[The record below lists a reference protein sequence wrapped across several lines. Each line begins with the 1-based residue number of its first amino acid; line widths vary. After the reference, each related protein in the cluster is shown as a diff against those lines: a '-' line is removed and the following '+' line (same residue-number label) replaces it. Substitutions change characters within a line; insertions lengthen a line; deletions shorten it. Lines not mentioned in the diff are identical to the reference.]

1 MLTVSNYHYIR
12 FEYSAKYPSIF
23 GVTPDGF
30 RKQLVLLKKRAA
42 FVSAIDLV
50 ANSEQILNSK
60 ENFHFITFDD
70 GLKEQFDYALPIL
83 DELCIPAIFFVNSS
97 NLSEKKVSTVH
108 KIHLLRSIL
117 SPDEFGKQLFTSDSV
132 ELSVLELQRAKDIY
146 QYDDEKSAILKYV
159 LNFKMNFKEQE
170 LVINK
175 MFVRYFEKDSV
186 LENLY
191 MNEQSVTE
199 LAKRGFLGSHSHN
212 HYPLGLLDEE
222 AVTFEV
228 ENSKRILEERT
239 NSKIELIGYPYGTI
253 ETCTNFV
260 GEIAKKAG
268 FKLGFTTSRG
278 SNTGIENPF
287 LLNRFDCNDMP
298 GGKNYIEDIC

>member
-12 FEYSAKYPSIF
+12 PEYNAKYPSIF
-23 GVTPDGF
+23 GVTPAKF
-30 RKQLVLLKKRAA
+30 REQLLLLNKGKFIGPIDLLK
-42 FVSAIDLV
+42 
-50 ANSEQILNSK
+50 NSKEILDSK

-70 GLKEQFDYALPIL
+70 GLKEQFNYALPIL
-83 DELCIPAIFFVNSS
+83 DELGIPAVFFVNSS

-132 ELSVLELQRAKDIY
+132 ELSVLESQRAKDIY

-159 LNFKMNFKEQE
+159 LNFKMTFKEQE
-170 LVINK
+170 EVINNI
-175 MFVRYFEKDSV
+175 FVHYFEEESV

-191 MNEQSVTE
+191 MNEQSLTE

-212 HYPLGLLDEE
+212 HYPLGLLDSK
-222 AVTFEV
+222 AIRFEV
-228 ENSKRILEERT
+228 ENSKRILEEST

-253 ETCTNFV
+253 ETCTNVV
-260 GEIAKKAG
+260 GEIAEKAG

-278 SNTGIENPF
+278 SNTGIENPL

-298 GGKNYIEDIC
+298 GGKNYKEDIW